1 MKRLF
6 KVLSILVILV
16 LLIGAVGLIPAS
28 ALDKKTRREILKA
41 VVSLGPVLKVTKGGT
56 TETRVIQWGSGTLLT
71 PDGLILTNYHV
82 QDTSDLVDMLPPE
95 IELVE
100 GIMAVFMTTRS
111 DQPPKPVFFAETAV
125 ADRGLD
131 LAVMRITMNID
142 GSPVN
147 SDQLDLPYVP
157 IGDSDEL
164 EIGDTL
170 NIFGYP
176 SIGGETITFTSGNV
190 SGFTSEAGIQGRAW
204 IKTDATISGG
214 NSGGTAVDE
223 DGLLVGVPTQAAVTE
238 QVVDCRPI
246 VDSNG
251 DGIIDEND
259 PCIPIGGFL
268 NALRPVNLAKPL
280 IQAALS
286 GVGYE
291 DTGRKK
297 EEKVEYTGGAEFT
310 RLFFSPSLNEA
321 NLPTSVVYS
330 APSGTRS
337 LYLFFDYTG
346 MVKGVTYEMKTYIDG
361 VEAPDWSL
369 APTSWDG
376 YEEGMW
382 WIGWDDAPFEDAD
395 YEMELYVEGEKL
407 ASASITIGGRPT
419 KDPTFSNIVFSDGT
433 DEGYLFS
440 EGATKVTATFDFANM
455 DEEKWQQVWYKDG
468 KQIAA
473 DTDVWSGKSKGQ
485 TSVSLTS
492 KKGLEQGHYRLELFI
507 EDQLAATS
515 DFWVVGEGGTTTGAS
530 FSEII
535 FAEGVDRRGN
545 PVKPDTAFP
554 TALPELHVFSDYEGM
569 EDGLPFREVW
579 YINDEPVLDTDV
591 EWEWGEEGTFHDY
604 VYSSQGVLPDGEYKI
619 ELYVENQLLREGS
632 CMIGEGDN
640 PPPPPP
646 PPPGDEVTIYG
657 SVLDADTQK
666 GIRGALFLVLK
677 PGITLD
683 EFQFTEDE
691 VEVYAE
697 TDRNGEFELDPLPAD
712 GVYSMVILADGYWP
726 AGGDDISVQDLPL
739 PVVVELEAQ

>member
-6 KVLSILVILV
+6 KVFSILLV
-16 LLIGAVGLIPAS
+16 LALLVGAVGLTPAS
-28 ALDKKTRREILKA
+28 ALDRKTRQDIMKA
-41 VVSLGPVLKVTKGGT
+41 VVSLGPVLKVTRDGQ
-56 TETRVIQWGSGTLLT
+56 TEIRVIQWGSGTLLT

-111 DQPPKPVFFAETAV
+111 DQPPTPVFFAETAA

-131 LAVMRITMNID
+131 LAVMRITMDMD
-142 GSPVN
+142 GSAVN
-147 SDQLDLPYVP
+147 PDKLNLPYVP
-157 IGDSDEL
+157 LGDSDEL
-164 EIGDTL
+164 ELGDTL

-176 SIGGETITFTSGNV
+176 TIGGETITFTSGNV

-223 DGLLVGVPTQAAVTE
+223 NGLLVGVPTQAAVTE

-251 DGIIDEND
+251 DGRIDEND

-268 NALRPVNLAKPL
+268 NALRPANLAVPL
-280 IQAALS
+280 IQAALA
-286 GVGYE
+286 GMGYE
-291 DTGRKK
+291 DTDGKKK
-297 EEKVEYTGGAEFT
+297 EEEEYTGGAEFT
-310 RLFFSPSLNEA
+310 RLFFSPGVNEE
-321 NLPTSVVYS
+321 NMPTSVIYS

-361 VEAPDWSL
+361 VEEPDWSL
-369 APTSWDG
+369 SPTPWDG
-376 YEEGMW
+376 YEEGTW
-382 WIGWDDAPFEDAD
+382 WIGWDDASFEDAD
-395 YEMELYVEGEKL
+395 YEFELYVEDEML

-433 DEGYLFS
+433 NEGYVLS
-440 EGATKVTATFDFANM
+440 EGATTVTASFDFANM
-455 DEEKWQQVWYKDG
+455 RKEKWQQVWYQDG
-468 KQIAA
+468 EQIAA
-473 DTDVWSGKSKGQ
+473 DEGVWSGKAKGQ
-485 TSVSLTS
+485 TSIELTS
-492 KKGLEQGHYRLELFI
+492 RRGFEQGHYRLELYI
-507 EDQLAATS
+507 KNRPAATS

-530 FSEII
+530 FGEMV
-535 FAEGVDRRGN
+535 FAEGIDRRGN
-545 PVKPDTAFP
+545 PVKPGTTFP

-591 EWEWGEEGTFHDY
+591 EWEWGEEGAFHDY

-619 ELYVENQLLREGS
+619 ELYVENQLLQEGS
-632 CMIGEGDN
+632 CLVGEGDN

-646 PPPGDEVTIYG
+646 PPPGDEITIYG
-657 SVLDADTQK
+657 SVLDADTQR
-666 GIRGALFLVLK
+666 GIRGALFLK

-726 AGGDDISVQDLPL
+726 AGGDDISVQDLAL
-739 PVVVELEAQ
+739 PVVIELEAE